1 MILGAKSTLFLAYA
15 YQFDPGGEGLFARTV
30 DGSAT
35 GGTSR
40 TPSSGDKGD
49 WKKHAIKGTALL
61 PHLDEYVRKDEL
73 LRAFDVAADLRAA
86 FGAKLPWT
94 FQGDDGSVDVTITD
108 PPRLYTLDTHYAF
121 IVVGVTPHIEKDA
134 ELTLA
139 KLEDAAY
146 TIVRAGTSRVAKVP
160 AQMDKWL
167 EAHGLQSEEPVPLRR
182 WLARLVLGLRPDAPR
197 GTPRTTAP
205 ALFSVVLAREALSRE
220 DQQRLRLVHR
230 SNQVVEPEVES
241 APARSA
247 DGRDDAIWSVSSR
260 ELCMF
265 STFGFAW
272 VVTDS
277 TSSQFLADAPH
288 LIRDRYIYKWLLVE
302 HQRLCL
308 LALATECADM
318 SKGLDQSNF
327 AQMRMR
333 LLEFIA
339 TYNFRHISNEERHD
353 RFYKR
358 VRESLSIDD
367 LLAEVRD
374 EVVEIDTQLAARRAE
389 TLNHVLA
396 FLTLVLTPVGIM
408 CSIFQTDTLPA
419 PFRFANVASGDAW
432 IALVTHAPFIMV
444 LLAAVVGATIYTRLF
459 GAHVVVRLLRT
470 LLLPKKRSSL
480 ADGVAEDRHRAR

>member
-15 YQFDPGGEGLFARTV
+15 YQFDPGGEALFARTV
-30 DGSAT
+30 GE
-35 GGTSR
+35 
-40 TPSSGDKGD
+40 KGD

-73 LRAFDVAADLRAA
+73 LRAFDVASDLRAA
-86 FGAKLPWT
+86 FGAKLAWT
-94 FQGDDGSVDVTITD
+94 FQGDDGSVEVTITD

-121 IVVGVTPHIEKDA
+121 IVVGVTPHVEKDA
-134 ELTLA
+134 EITLA
-139 KLEDAAY
+139 TLEDAAY

-167 EAHGLQSEEPVPLRR
+167 AAHGLQSEEPVPLRR

-205 ALFSVVLAREALSRE
+205 ALFSIVLAREALSRE
-220 DQQRLRLVHR
+220 DQHRLRLVHR
-230 SNQVVEPEVES
+230 SNQVVEPEAE
-241 APARSA
+241 
-247 DGRDDAIWSVSSR
+247 RDDAIWSVSSR

-396 FLTLVLTPVGIM
+396 FLTLVLTPVGII
-408 CSIFQTDTLPA
+408 CSIFQTDTLPG
-419 PFRFANVASGDAW
+419 PFRFASLASGDAW
-432 IALVTHAPFIMV
+432 LALVTHAPFIMV
-444 LLAAVVGATIYTRLF
+444 VLAAIVGATVYTRLF